1 MTTQQ
6 STRGRILAAIGGAA
20 VVAAIGMTVA
30 PGIGQAEGIAQSPLG
45 SAKLAVSSDGEVFAP
60 PVTAPQQT
68 FDPQD

>member
-20 VVAAIGMTVA
+20 VVAAIGLTA
-30 PGIGQAEGIAQSPLG
+30 GPGIGQAEGIAQSPLG
-45 SAKLAVSSDGEVFAP
+45 SAKLALTADGEVFAP